1 MVRTRGEWSES
12 LQTEVATSILPP
24 LMSRSWEMK
33 NLCMYK
39 TVEHTLDLPL
49 SKVNSFVDIFQKLSN
64 F

>member
-1 MVRTRGEWSES
+1 
-12 LQTEVATSILPP
+12 
-24 LMSRSWEMK
+24 MK